1 VFIYIWIIKS
11 VYVDVNLH
19 NGEESGNIA
28 ATFIVSFGVVGGPE
42 KDRLSSRVGRKVT
55 LRQ

>member
-1 VFIYIWIIKS
+1 MCIMEKT
-11 VYVDVNLH
+11 H
-19 NGEESGNIA
+19 NCRSGNIA

-42 KDRLSSRVGRKVT
+42 KDRLSTRVGRKVT